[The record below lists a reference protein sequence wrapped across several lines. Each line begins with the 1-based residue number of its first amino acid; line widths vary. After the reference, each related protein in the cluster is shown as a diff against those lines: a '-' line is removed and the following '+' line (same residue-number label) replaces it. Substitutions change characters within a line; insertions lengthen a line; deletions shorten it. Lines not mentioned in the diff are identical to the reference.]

1 MSTLNTEKR
10 WLRSKEVCQML
21 DISRPG
27 LTQLVKNDMSF
38 PRPVTWDSTSKNA
51 EHKYVKAEVE
61 AWVEMRMAARQQ

>member
-1 MSTLNTEKR
+1 
-10 WLRSKEVCQML
+10 ML

-27 LTQLVKNDMSF
+27 LTQLVKNDTSF
-38 PRPVTWDSTSKNA
+38 PRPVTWDSTAKNA

>member
-1 MSTLNTEKR
+1 MSTLKREKR
-10 WLRSKEVCQML
+10 WLRSKEVCEML

-27 LTQLVKNDMSF
+27 LTQLVKNDTSF
-38 PRPVTWDSTSKNA
+38 PRPVTWDSTAKNA